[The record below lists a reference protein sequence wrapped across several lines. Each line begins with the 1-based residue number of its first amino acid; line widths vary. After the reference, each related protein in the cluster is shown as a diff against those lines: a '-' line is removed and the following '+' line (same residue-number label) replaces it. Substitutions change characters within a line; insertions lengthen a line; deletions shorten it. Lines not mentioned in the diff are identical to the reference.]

1 MMSKKSLAILAI
13 ITLIIVGAA
22 WYLTEQRSP
31 KTELAQRPLYPELLN
46 RVNDIARIEVKTK
59 DQDTVLAKQGE
70 QWVIENRSRY
80 PALFEKVKG
89 AVLAIADLKILEGK
103 TKNKELYPRLG
114 VEDIETQGASSRQ
127 VVLLDQGGQPVVS
140 LIVGKKRTATSG
152 RSIPAFYVRKAGEP
166 QALLVKGALEIP
178 EKPIDWAD
186 QSLLNIDAKR
196 IREITIEPPGQ
207 GPLRIHRKDAGTQDL
222 TLDNILKGMKLKS
235 QTTLNGLASTL
246 EFLQFEDVVARA
258 SFTPPPNPTVTTL
271 RTFDGLI
278 AKVTTANLND
288 KAHASFE
295 FAYDAQAATAQAKET
310 PADKETKPSAD
321 AVAKPAASNQPVTA
335 ETPKRDAKPS
345 VEEEVAKLN
354 EKTRDWVYIVPGYK
368 ATLLTKTLSDL
379 TAPETKAED
388 AKKEGEPQVNEGV
401 HPKPPAEPSS
411 APPAPEPQ
419 GENPPPGP

>member
-13 ITLIIVGAA
+13 ITLVIVGAA
-22 WYLTEQRSP
+22 WYLTEQRLP
-31 KTELAQRPLYPELLN
+31 KTELAKRPLYPELLN

-59 DQDTVLAKQGE
+59 DQDTVLVKQGE

-89 AVLAIADLKILEGK
+89 AVLAIADLEILEGK

-127 VVLLDQGGQPVVS
+127 VVLLDQGGQS
-140 LIVGKKRTATSG
+140 LATLIVGKKRTATSG
-152 RSIPAFYVRKAGEP
+152 RSIPAFYVRKVGEP
-166 QALLVKGALEIP
+166 QALLVKGALEDLP
-178 EKPIDWAD
+178 EKPIDWTD

-207 GPLRIHRKDAGTQDL
+207 GPLRIHRKDASTQDF
-222 TLDNILKGMKLKS
+222 TLDNILKGTKLKS
-235 QTTLNGLASTL
+235 QTALNGLASTL
-246 EFLQFEDVVARA
+246 EFLQFEDVVTRA

-295 FAYDAQAATAQAKET
+295 FAYDAEATAQAKET
-310 PADKETKPSAD
+310 PAAEETKPSAD
-321 AVAKPAASNQPVTA
+321 AAAKPAVSNQPAKA
-335 ETPKRDAKPS
+335 ETPKTETRPS
-345 VEEEVAKLN
+345 VEEEAARLN
-354 EKTRDWVYIVPGYK
+354 EKTRDWVYILPGYK

-379 TAPETKAED
+379 TAPEPTAEE
-388 AKKEGEPQVNEGV
+388 AKKEEETKANEGG
-401 HPKPPAEPSS
+401 HPKLPAETSSPPAE
-411 APPAPEPQ
+411 
-419 GENPPPGP
+419 NPPSGP

>member
-1 MMSKKSLAILAI
+1 MMSKKSLAVLAI

-22 WYLTEQRSP
+22 WYLTEQRLP
-31 KTELAQRPLYPELLN
+31 KTELAKRSLYPELLN
-46 RVNDIARIEVKTK
+46 RVNDIARIEVKTR

-80 PALFEKVKG
+80 PALFEKVRG
-89 AVLAIADLKILEGK
+89 AVLAIADLQILEGK

-127 VVLLDQGGQPVVS
+127 VVLIDQGGQPLAA

-152 RSIPAFYVRKAGEP
+152 RSIPAFYVRKVGEP
-166 QALLVKGALEIP
+166 QALLVKGALEDLP
-178 EKPIDWAD
+178 EKPIDWTD

-196 IREITIEPPGQ
+196 IRAITIEPPGQ
-207 GPLRIHRKDAGTQDL
+207 GPLQIHRKDAGTQDF
-222 TLDNILKGMKLKS
+222 TLDNILKGTKLKS
-235 QTTLNGLASTL
+235 QTALNGLASTL

-258 SFTPPPNPTVTTL
+258 GFTPPPNPTVTTL
-271 RTFDGLI
+271 RAFDGLI

-295 FAYDAQAATAQAKET
+295 FAYDAEAAAQAKET
-310 PADKETKPSAD
+310 PATEETKPSAD
-321 AVAKPAASNQPVTA
+321 AAAKPAASNQPATA
-335 ETPKRDAKPS
+335 ETPKTEAKPS
-345 VEEEVAKLN
+345 VEEEVARLN

-379 TAPETKAED
+379 TAPEPKAED
-388 AKKEGEPQVNEGV
+388 AKKEGEPQANEGIP
-401 HPKPPAEPSS
+401 PKPPAETSSPPAENPSS
-411 APPAPEPQ
+411 
-419 GENPPPGP
+419 GP

>member
-13 ITLIIVGAA
+13 ITLVIVGAA
-22 WYLTEQRSP
+22 WYLTEQRLP
-31 KTELAQRPLYPELLN
+31 KTELAKRPLYPELLN

-59 DQDTVLAKQGE
+59 DQDTVLVKQGE

-89 AVLAIADLKILEGK
+89 AVLAIADLEILEGK

-127 VVLLDQGGQPVVS
+127 VVLLDQGGQPLAA

-152 RSIPAFYVRKAGEP
+152 RSIPAFYVRKVGEP
-166 QALLVKGALEIP
+166 QALLVKGALEDLP
-178 EKPIDWAD
+178 EKPIDWTD

-207 GPLRIHRKDAGTQDL
+207 GPLRIHRKDASTQDF
-222 TLDNILKGMKLKS
+222 TLDNILKGTKLKS
-235 QTTLNGLASTL
+235 QTALNGLASTL
-246 EFLQFEDVVARA
+246 EFLQFEDVVTRA

-295 FAYDAQAATAQAKET
+295 FAYDAEITAQAKET
-310 PADKETKPSAD
+310 PATEEKKPSAD
-321 AVAKPAASNQPVTA
+321 AAAKPAVSNQPAKA
-335 ETPKRDAKPS
+335 ETPKTETRPS
-345 VEEEVAKLN
+345 VEEEAVKLN
-354 EKTRDWVYIVPGYK
+354 EKTRDWVYILPGYK

-379 TAPETKAED
+379 TAPEPTAEE
-388 AKKEGEPQVNEGV
+388 AKKEEETKANEGG
-401 HPKPPAEPSS
+401 HPKLPAEPSS
-411 APPAPEPQ
+411 APPAPEPPV
-419 GENPPPGP
+419 ENPPSGP

>member
-1 MMSKKSLAILAI
+1 MMSKKSFAILAV
-13 ITLIIVGAA
+13 ITLIIGAAA
-22 WYLTEQRSP
+22 WYLTEQRLP
-31 KTELAQRPLYPELLN
+31 KTELVKRPLYPELLN

-89 AVLAIADLKILEGK
+89 AVLAIADLEILEGK

-127 VVLLDQGGQPVVS
+127 VMLLDQGGQPLAA
-140 LIVGKKRTATSG
+140 LIVGKKRSATSG
-152 RSIPAFYVRKAGEP
+152 RGMPAFYVRKAGEP

-207 GPLRIHRKDAGTQDL
+207 GPLRIYRKDASTQDF
-222 TLDNILKGMKLKS
+222 TLDNILKGTKLKS

-246 EFLQFEDVVARA
+246 EFLRFEDVVARA

-310 PADKETKPSAD
+310 PADKATKPSAD
-321 AVAKPAASNQPVTA
+321 AAAKPAASNQPTTA

-345 VEEEVAKLN
+345 VEEEAAKLN
-354 EKTRDWVYIVPGYK
+354 EKTRDWVYIVPAYK

-388 AKKEGEPQVNEGV
+388 TKKEGEPQANKGV
-401 HPKPPAEPSS
+401 HPKSPAETSSPPAENSPS
-411 APPAPEPQ
+411 
-419 GENPPPGP
+419 GP

>member
-22 WYLTEQRSP
+22 WYLTEQRLP
-31 KTELAQRPLYPELLN
+31 KTELAKRPLYPELLN

-59 DQDTVLAKQGE
+59 DQDTVLVKQGE

-127 VVLLDQGGQPVVS
+127 VMLLDQGGQPLAA
-140 LIVGKKRTATSG
+140 LIVGKKRSATSG
-152 RSIPAFYVRKAGEP
+152 RSIPAFYVRKVGEP
-166 QALLVKGALEIP
+166 QAFLVKGALEELP
-178 EKPIDWAD
+178 EKPIDWTD

-196 IREITIEPPGQ
+196 IRAITIAPPGQ
-207 GPLRIHRKDAGTQDL
+207 DPLQIHRKDAGTQDF
-222 TLDNILKGMKLKS
+222 TLDNILKGTKLKS
-235 QTTLNGLASTL
+235 QTTLNSLASTL

-271 RTFDGLI
+271 RTFDGLV
-278 AKVTTANLND
+278 AKVITANLND

-310 PADKETKPSAD
+310 PADKATKPSAD
-321 AVAKPAASNQPVTA
+321 AAAKPAASNQPTTA
-335 ETPKRDAKPS
+335 ETPKTEAKPS
-345 VEEEVAKLN
+345 VEEEAAKLN
-354 EKTRDWVYIVPGYK
+354 EKTRDWVYIVPSYK

-379 TAPETKAED
+379 TAPEPKAED
-388 AKKEGEPQVNEGV
+388 TKKAGEPQANEGI
-401 HPKPPAEPSS
+401 
-411 APPAPEPQ
+411 
-419 GENPPPGP
+419 

>member
-1 MMSKKSLAILAI
+1 MMSKKSLAVLAI
-13 ITLIIVGAA
+13 ITLVIVGAA
-22 WYLTEQRSP
+22 WYLTEQRLP
-31 KTELAQRPLYPELLN
+31 KTELAKRPLYPELLN

-59 DQDTVLAKQGE
+59 DQDTVLVKQGE

-89 AVLAIADLKILEGK
+89 AVLAIANLEILEGK

-114 VEDIETQGASSRQ
+114 VEDIGTEGASSRQ
-127 VVLLDQGGQPVVS
+127 VVLLDQGGQPLAA

-152 RSIPAFYVRKAGEP
+152 RGIPAFYVRKADEP
-166 QALLVKGALEIP
+166 QAFLVKGALEELP
-178 EKPIDWAD
+178 EKPIDWTD

-196 IREITIEPPGQ
+196 IRAITIEPPGQ
-207 GPLRIHRKDAGTQDL
+207 GPLQIHRKDAGTQDF
-222 TLDNILKGMKLKS
+222 TLDNILKGTKLKS
-235 QTTLNGLASTL
+235 QTALNGLASTL

-295 FAYDAQAATAQAKET
+295 FAYDAETAAQAKET

-321 AVAKPAASNQPVTA
+321 AAAKPATSNQPATA
-335 ETPKRDAKPS
+335 ETPKTEAKPS

-354 EKTRDWVYIVPGYK
+354 EKTRDWVYVLPGYK

-379 TAPETKAED
+379 TAPEPKAEE
-388 AKKEGEPQVNEGV
+388 AKKEEETKANEGG
-401 HPKPPAEPSS
+401 HPKLPAEPSS
-411 APPAPEPQ
+411 PPA
-419 GENPPPGP
+419 ENPPSGP

>member
-13 ITLIIVGAA
+13 ITLVVGTAA
-22 WYLTEQRSP
+22 WYLTEQRLP
-31 KTELAQRPLYPELLN
+31 KTELAKRPLYPELLN

-59 DQDTVLAKQGE
+59 DQDTVLVKQGE
-70 QWVIENRSRY
+70 QWVIENRNRY

-89 AVLAIADLKILEGK
+89 AVLAIADLEILEGK

-127 VVLLDQGGQPVVS
+127 VVLIDQGGQPLAA

-152 RSIPAFYVRKAGEP
+152 RSIPAFYVRKVGEP
-166 QALLVKGALEIP
+166 QALLVKGALEELP

-196 IREITIEPPGQ
+196 IRAITIEPPGQ
-207 GPLRIHRKDAGTQDL
+207 GPLQIHRKDAGTQDF
-222 TLDNILKGMKLKS
+222 TLDNILKGTKLKS
-235 QTTLNGLASTL
+235 QTALNGLASTL
-246 EFLQFEDVVARA
+246 EFLQFEDVIARA

-310 PADKETKPSAD
+310 PVTEETKPSAD
-321 AVAKPAASNQPVTA
+321 AAAKPTASNQPAKA
-335 ETPKRDAKPS
+335 ETPKTETRPS

-354 EKTRDWVYIVPGYK
+354 EQTRDWVYILPGYK

-379 TAPETKAED
+379 TAPETKAEE
-388 AKKEGEPQVNEGV
+388 AKEEETKSLSQ
-401 HPKPPAEPSS
+401 
-411 APPAPEPQ
+411 
-419 GENPPPGP
+419 

>member
-13 ITLIIVGAA
+13 ITLVIGTAA
-22 WYLTEQRSP
+22 WYLTEQRLP
-31 KTELAQRPLYPELLN
+31 KTELAKRPLYPELLN

-59 DQDTVLAKQGE
+59 DQGTVLVKQGE

-89 AVLAIADLKILEGK
+89 AVLAIADLEILEGK

-114 VEDIETQGASSRQ
+114 VEDIGTEGASSRQ
-127 VVLLDQGGQPVVS
+127 VVLLDQGGQPLTA

-152 RSIPAFYVRKAGEP
+152 RSIPAFYVRKVGEP
-166 QALLVKGALEIP
+166 QALLVKGELDMP

-196 IREITIEPPGQ
+196 IRAITIEPPGQ
-207 GPLRIHRKDAGTQDL
+207 GPLQIHRKDASIQDF
-222 TLDNILKGMKLKS
+222 TLDNILKGTKLKS

-246 EFLQFEDVVARA
+246 EFLQFEDVVTRA

-295 FAYDAQAATAQAKET
+295 FAYDAEAAAQAKET
-310 PADKETKPSAD
+310 PAAEETKPSAD
-321 AVAKPAASNQPVTA
+321 AAAKPAVSNQPAKA
-335 ETPKRDAKPS
+335 ETPKTETRPS
-345 VEEEVAKLN
+345 VEEEAARLN
-354 EKTRDWVYIVPGYK
+354 EKTRDWVYILPGYK

-379 TAPETKAED
+379 TAPEAKAED
-388 AKKEGEPQVNEGV
+388 AKKEGEPQANEGIP
-401 HPKPPAEPSS
+401 PKSPAEPSS
-411 APPAPEPQ
+411 ALPAPEPPA
-419 GENPPPGP
+419 EKPPSGP

>member
-13 ITLIIVGAA
+13 ITLVIVGAA
-22 WYLTEQRSP
+22 WYLTEQRLP
-31 KTELAQRPLYPELLN
+31 KTELAKRPLYPELLN
-46 RVNDIARIEVKTK
+46 HVNDIARIEVKTK
-59 DQDTVLAKQGE
+59 DQDTVLVKQGE

-80 PALFEKVKG
+80 PALFEKVRG

-127 VVLLDQGGQPVVS
+127 VVLIDQGGQPLAA

-152 RSIPAFYVRKAGEP
+152 RGIPAFYVRKVGEP
-166 QALLVKGALEIP
+166 QALLVKGALEDLP
-178 EKPIDWAD
+178 EKPIDWTD

-196 IREITIEPPGQ
+196 IRAITIEPPGQ
-207 GPLRIHRKDAGTQDL
+207 GPLQIHRKDAGTQDF
-222 TLDNILKGMKLKS
+222 TLDNILKGTKLKS
-235 QTTLNGLASTL
+235 QTALNGLASTL

-258 SFTPPPNPTVTTL
+258 GFTPPPNPTVTTL

-295 FAYDAQAATAQAKET
+295 FAYDAEAAAQAKET
-310 PADKETKPSAD
+310 PATEETKPSAD
-321 AVAKPAASNQPVTA
+321 AAAKPTASNQPATA
-335 ETPKRDAKPS
+335 ETPKTEAKPS
-345 VEEEVAKLN
+345 VEEEAAKLN
-354 EKTRDWVYIVPGYK
+354 EKTRDWVYILPGYK

-379 TAPETKAED
+379 TAPEPKAEE
-388 AKKEGEPQVNEGV
+388 AKKEEETKANEGG

-411 APPAPEPQ
+411 PPA
-419 GENPPPGP
+419 ENPPAGP